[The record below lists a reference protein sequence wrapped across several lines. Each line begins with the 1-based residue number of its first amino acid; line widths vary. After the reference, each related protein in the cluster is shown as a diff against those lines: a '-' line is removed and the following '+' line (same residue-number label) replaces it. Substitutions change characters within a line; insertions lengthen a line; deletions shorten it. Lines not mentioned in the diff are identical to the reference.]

1 MSTRPRRLGLA
12 APNQPDH
19 HRAQEHDP
27 RVDQPEVDQAQT
39 AILGPL
45 EVAVVVLNANG
56 RVMATNAAGRR
67 LLLAGLETVLGD
79 GRFRRLLSTL
89 DGSDTPVEQQLAV
102 PGSTPEQPQLQVHL
116 RLRPLQGGAV
126 LELTHREGNSHP
138 IVSTPTNRPV
148 AANRASVGPV
158 PRGNPASASA
168 AVQLARRIRQQSD
181 LLAQLVDEFLAV
193 SEPQRDPELVDGL
206 LVPTGG
212 VLSCRGVTLDI
223 DAHAVTV
230 HGKPVTLPL
239 RQFELLKILLANAG
253 QVVSQQQ
260 LIDLLWPR
268 SPRDSSNGVYVHV
281 RRLRRNLDPLCP
293 GPSYIISVRKVGYM
307 FASDTSSSA
316 RQAIMRHG

>member
-1 MSTRPRRLGLA
+1 
-12 APNQPDH
+12 
-19 HRAQEHDP
+19 
-27 RVDQPEVDQAQT
+27 
-39 AILGPL
+39 
-45 EVAVVVLNANG
+45 
-56 RVMATNAAGRR
+56 
-67 LLLAGLETVLGD
+67 
-79 GRFRRLLSTL
+79 
-89 DGSDTPVEQQLAV
+89 
-102 PGSTPEQPQLQVHL
+102 
-116 RLRPLQGGAV
+116 
-126 LELTHREGNSHP
+126 
-138 IVSTPTNRPV
+138 
-148 AANRASVGPV
+148 
-158 PRGNPASASA
+158 
-168 AVQLARRIRQQSD
+168 
-181 LLAQLVDEFLAV
+181 
-193 SEPQRDPELVDGL
+193 
-206 LVPTGG
+206 